1 LVAAGPPGW
10 VAAGVAAA
18 PGCGGLLQHHGLPG
32 VLGCVYLEA
41 AQGDDLLL
49 RPNLEGE
56 GMGSLA
62 EDVLGAVIVRVEWGD
77 DASTPEPDKEGAGEI
92 S

>member
-1 LVAAGPPGW
+1 MGGGKRGRCTW
-10 VAAGVAAA
+10 VRRSAAA
-18 PGCGGLLQHHGLPG
+18 SWTARHG
-32 VLGCVYLEA
+32 VLGCAYLEA

-49 RPNLEGE
+49 RPNPEGE

-77 DASTPEPDKEGAGEI
+77 DASTPEPDEEGAGEI